1 MNAPPRL
8 LVVEDEAPQREA
20 LVAMLR
26 ALWPEASDIDV
37 CEDGLAALE
46 CIDARMPQVAFLD
59 IRLPG
64 MSGLEVA
71 RAVQDSAHVVFTT
84 AYDEYAVRA
93 FETGAVDYLLK
104 PISEQR
110 LSLAIDRL
118 KSRLAGPPADIASV
132 LAGLHQHLQARHG
145 HEALRWITASV
156 GDTVKM
162 FPVEDVLFFQA
173 QEKYT
178 RVVTAADEAIIRMS
192 LKELLAGLD
201 RDEFWQVHRSVIVR
215 ASAVDRVRRD
225 ELGKLGL
232 RLRGNDEVLPVSQA
246 FQHRFRGM

>member
-1 MNAPPRL
+1 MNASPRL

-26 ALWPEASDIDV
+26 ELWPEASDIDV
-37 CEDGLAALE
+37 CEDGLSALE
-46 CIDARMPQVAFLD
+46 SIDARMPQVAFLD

-71 RAVQDSAHVVFTT
+71 RTLQDSAHVVFTT

-104 PISEQR
+104 PVSEQR
-110 LSLAIDRL
+110 LSLAIERL
-118 KSRLAGPPADIASV
+118 KSRLAGPPTDIASV

-145 HEALRWITASV
+145 SEALRWITASV

-162 FPVEDVLFFQA
+162 FPVEEVLFFQA

-178 RVVTAADEAIIRMS
+178 RVVTAADEAIIRMT

>member
-1 MNAPPRL
+1 MNRLPRL
-8 LVVEDEAPQREA
+8 LVVEDEAPQRDA
-20 LVAMLR
+20 LVGMLR
-26 ALWPEASDIDV
+26 QLWPDVAGMDV
-37 CEDGLAALE
+37 CEDGLSALE
-46 CIDARMPQVAFLD
+46 AIDAQMPDVAFLD

-71 RAVQDSAHVVFTT
+71 RALQDSAHVVFTT

-93 FETGAVDYLLK
+93 FETGATDYLLK
-104 PISEQR
+104 PINQQR
-110 LSLAIDRL
+110 LSLAIERL

-132 LAGLHQHLQARHG
+132 LAGLHQHLQARRG
-145 HEALRWITASV
+145 PDSLRWITASV

-162 FPVEDVLFFQA
+162 FSIEDVLFFQA

-178 RVVTAADEAIIRMS
+178 RVVTTTDEAIIRMS

-225 ELGKLGL
+225 ELGKFNL
-232 RLRGNDEVLPVSQA
+232 RLRGSDEVLPVSQA

>member
-1 MNAPPRL
+1 MNASPRV
-8 LVVEDEAPQREA
+8 LVAEDEAPQREA

-26 ALWPEASDIDV
+26 ALWPEANDIDV
-37 CEDGLAALE
+37 CEDGLSALE
-46 CIDARMPQVAFLD
+46 CIDAHMPQVAFLD

-71 RAVQDSAHVVFTT
+71 RALQDSAHVVFTT

-104 PISEQR
+104 PVSEQR
-110 LSLAIDRL
+110 LSLAIERL

-132 LAGLHQHLQARHG
+132 LAGLHQHLQARRG
-145 HEALRWITASV
+145 SEALRWITASV

-162 FPVEDVLFFQA
+162 FPVEEVLFFQA

-178 RVVTAADEAIIRMS
+178 RVVTAADEAIIRMT

-201 RDEFWQVHRSVIVR
+201 RDVFWQVHRSVIVR

-225 ELGKLGL
+225 ELGKIGL

>member
-1 MNAPPRL
+1 MNRLPRL

-26 ALWPEASDIDV
+26 RLWPEVEAVDV

-46 CIDARMPQVAFLD
+46 CIVARMPDVAFLD

-64 MSGLEVA
+64 MSGLEIA
-71 RAVQDSAHVVFTT
+71 RALQDQAHVVFTT

-104 PISEQR
+104 PINEER
-110 LSLAIDRL
+110 LLQAIERL
-118 KSRLAGPPADIASV
+118 KLRMAGPPADIAAV
-132 LAGLHQHLQARHG
+132 LAGLHQHLQARRSAD
-145 HEALRWITASV
+145 ALRWITASV

-201 RDEFWQVHRSVIVR
+201 RDQFWQVHRSVIVR

-225 ELGKLGL
+225 ELGKFGL
-232 RLRGNDEVLPVSQA
+232 RLRGSDEVLPVSQA